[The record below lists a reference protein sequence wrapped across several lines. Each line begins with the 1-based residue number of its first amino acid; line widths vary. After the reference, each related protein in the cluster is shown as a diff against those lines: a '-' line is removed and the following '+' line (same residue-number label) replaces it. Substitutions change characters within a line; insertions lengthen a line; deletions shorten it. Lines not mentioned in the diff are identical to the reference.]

1 VAKTTHKG
9 PFAPEERDKFIGLI
23 RQGYGIHGALAD
35 LKTSHRRY
43 LLTCERVK
51 GFRQAI
57 QHAIVYRLEFL
68 VSLRYAEALGGD
80 SRAQEFLINRH
91 DRRHEFLARLKIDAA
106 AAGTPSWMLGG
117 LVATCFRMFTH
128 GTPGLPRSAA
138 ARELN
143 SGAVQKNPAV
153 AIAVTAATRLVVR
166 DMVPPFLW

>member
-106 AAGTPSWMLGG
+106 AA
-117 LVATCFRMFTH
+117 
-128 GTPGLPRSAA
+128 
-138 ARELN
+138 ART
-143 SGAVQKNPAV
+143 S
-153 AIAVTAATRLVVR
+153 IAVEDVKTLREHLRGKCDPDLRGKADPDR
-166 DMVPPFLW
+166 